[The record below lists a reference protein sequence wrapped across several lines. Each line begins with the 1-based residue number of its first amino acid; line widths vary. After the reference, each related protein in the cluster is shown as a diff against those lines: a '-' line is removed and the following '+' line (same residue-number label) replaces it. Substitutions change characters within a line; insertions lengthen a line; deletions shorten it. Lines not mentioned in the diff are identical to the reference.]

1 MGEIRKRNTVRLK
14 ETGKQRLIEAKAAK
28 HDYEG
33 NLWTDLDVA
42 GEAGVSEKTV
52 ERFFSGKLVDKK
64 TAIAIA
70 NALEVNDLEKWL
82 EPKES
87 NSQDNTPETPID
99 WHNVCHEMLKTQQE
113 KQKFRQQITGRGLGH
128 EVNVYVPLG
137 LVKPKEQP
145 RRGEDFQPSAD
156 RGMLQYQLTKKEIE
170 QEYKH
175 NEFLREV
182 IEGKDKNFAIV
193 GEPGAGKSTWLEEIA
208 LYVDNPE
215 KGFPICIPLASLGG
229 KALEDYL
236 LQNWLED
243 ALPFI
248 SPDAVEV
255 TPVLQ
260 KKLKE
265 LFNSG
270 KVWLLLDGVD
280 EMRVQAYES
289 PLQTINQLRGWVDM
303 ARVVLTCRLNVWEA
317 NPNALPNFETYR
329 PLHFDDEQ
337 VGQFIQQWFTQ
348 EGKPE
353 LGEQLQDK
361 LGESGQKRIRDLI
374 KNPLRLAMLCK
385 IWFLKPGELPKTK
398 VTLYQRFRNDFYN
411 WKPHPLLT
419 QDLDKQEELHTA
431 LSNLALEAIK
441 KKLPLR
447 KKFAYKVMGKL
458 LFQLACDVGWLN
470 WVYKDAETDE
480 DIYAFFHLTF
490 QEYFAACAIDDW
502 HFFLNHVPQ
511 NPKQGTYRIFEQR
524 WKEVI
529 LLWLGRDKKEVP
541 DEQKEEF
548 IQALVE
554 FKDGCGRFYWYRAY
568 FLAAAGIA
576 EFRDCIRAD
585 KIVRRVV
592 KWDCGYFDSVKK
604 KSVNFIAPLKAGAS
618 TALIETNSPKVT
630 DALIDLIQNSKDE
643 DILASAAKRLGEIG
657 EENSRAIPILLNFIQ
672 NNKYKDE
679 FPSYQ
684 VAWSLGRIG
693 KDNPIAVTALVEL
706 IQATKDVEI
715 MELIVENLW
724 KICQNHSLVISIL
737 VELLNHPIDNIDN
750 IFITALACDKLGD
763 WGKNNPKVIN
773 ALVGLIKR
781 NPDLYV
787 CDCVVYSLAK
797 IAPEN
802 PILVP
807 TLIKLINNYDDL
819 DISGRVD
826 EYIEVICH
834 KNSLAIDAIVDL
846 IQNSQDENKRL
857 RALRLAALSKVN
869 KIHSIVVKNLID
881 LIDKSKNKYIRIK
894 ASEILGEIDKDN
906 SLVVTTLLSEIIQAY
921 PDTSLVDSII
931 LWILYKISKH
941 NSIIVP
947 LLIKLIQRI
956 QALKEEWLTFN
967 LAKILLKIEPENSI
981 AIDSLIQLV
990 ENSVNAIIRLKT
1002 AGILIENNKHK
1013 QTAIIAIIK
1022 LIKTPQIE
1030 DTVSEALWRLG
1041 EINEYNK
1048 IAINFLEKFIH
1059 SCQSQDNR
1067 KTAVESLIKIDPG
1080 NPTAI
1085 AALVDMI
1092 QSSQPKSYRFGDPRK
1107 PVDILKT
1114 ILEETQMA
1122 GVVTALKDY
1131 LSDETYKN
1139 DYRRYLDCYEAIWH
1153 CAQTLPYPAFYEA
1166 WHNPPLTPHPEVAET
1181 TGVGFIP
1188 DSQRLNLVE
1197 LPSLLHSAINS
1208 DSELSDK
1215 VQLICIDGSKFID
1228 RDNPATKIYN
1238 EMRRQGCPKS
1248 EDGKPKTMAQL
1259 QDYWDELRIECDKR
1273 LALVFYENPTGG
1285 KAQGFSDIFLDALSR
1300 FDGAICVVCDKS
1312 DISLQSFFPCHP
1324 NLIEDILGWLRERE
1338 MER

>member
-1 MGEIRKRNTVRLK
+1 
-14 ETGKQRLIEAKAAK
+14 
-28 HDYEG
+28 
-33 NLWTDLDVA
+33 
-42 GEAGVSEKTV
+42 
-52 ERFFSGKLVDKK
+52 
-64 TAIAIA
+64 
-70 NALEVNDLEKWL
+70 
-82 EPKES
+82 
-87 NSQDNTPETPID
+87 
-99 WHNVCHEMLKTQQE
+99 MLKTQQE

-145 RRGEDFQPSAD
+145 RRGEDFQPSAE
-156 RGMLQYQLTKKEIE
+156 RGMQQYELTEKEIE
-170 QEYKH
+170 QEYRH
-175 NEFLREV
+175 EEFLQQV
-182 IEGKDKNFAIV
+182 IEGKDKNLAIV

-215 KGFPICIPLASLGG
+215 KGFPICIPLASLAE
-229 KALEDYL
+229 KTLEEYL
-236 LQNWLED
+236 FQNWLED

-255 TPVLQ
+255 TPALE

-265 LFNSG
+265 FFNSG

-280 EMRVQAYES
+280 EMRLRAYES
-289 PLQTINQLRGWVDM
+289 PLQTIANQLRGWVDM
-303 ARVVLTCRLNVWEA
+303 ARRVVLTCRLNVWEA

-329 PLHFDDEQ
+329 TLHFDDEQ
-337 VGQFIQQWFTQ
+337 VVQFIRDWFTKA
-348 EGKPE
+348 GKPK
-353 LGEQLQDK
+353 LGEQLEDK
-361 LGESGQKRIRDLI
+361 LRESGRKRIRDLI
-374 KNPLRLAMLCK
+374 KNPLRLAMSCG
-385 IWFLKPGELPKTK
+385 IWYFNQGELPKTK
-398 VTLYQRFRNDFYN
+398 AALYQRFRDYFYQ

-419 QDLDKQEELHTA
+419 DDLDKQEELHSA
-431 LSNLALEAIK
+431 LSKLALEAID

-447 KKFAYKVMGKL
+447 EKFVHKVMGKS
-458 LFQLACDVGWLN
+458 LFKLAREVGWLN

-480 DIYAFFHLTF
+480 DVYAFFHLTF
-490 QEYFAACAIDDW
+490 QEYFAALAIGEW
-502 HFFLNHVPQ
+502 QFFLNHVPH
-511 NPKQGTYRIFEQR
+511 NPDHGTYRIFEQR
-524 WKEVI
+524 WREVI

-554 FKDGCGRFYWYRAY
+554 FKDGCGKFYGYRAY

-592 KWDCGYFDSVKK
+592 QWNCGYFDSVKK
-604 KSVNFIAPLKAGAS
+604 KIVKFIAPIKAGAS
-618 TALIETNSPKVT
+618 TALIETDSTKLTHV
-630 DALIDLIQNSKDE
+630 LIDLIQNSKDE
-643 DILASAAKRLGEIG
+643 GILASAVNRLGEIG
-657 EENSRAIPILLNFIQ
+657 EGNSRAVPVLVNLIQ
-672 NNKYKDE
+672 NNKDKDE
-679 FPSYQ
+679 FLSYQ
-684 VAWSLGRIG
+684 VALCIGRIG

-706 IQATKDVEI
+706 IQATKDLET
-715 MELIVENLW
+715 MELLVETLW
-724 KICQNHSLVISIL
+724 EVCQNHSLVISIL
-737 VELLNHPIDNIDN
+737 VEFLNHAIDNIDN
-750 IFITALACDKLGD
+750 IFITALACEKLGD
-763 WGKNNPKVIN
+763 WGKNNPIVIN

-787 CDCVVYSLAK
+787 CEYVVYSLAK
-797 IAPEN
+797 MAPEN

-807 TLIKLINNYDDL
+807 TLINLINNYEDL
-819 DISGRVD
+819 DSNGRID
-826 EYIEVICH
+826 QYIEVISH
-834 KNSLAIDAIVDL
+834 KNPLAIDAIVDL
-846 IQNSQDENKRL
+846 IQNSQDEKKRL
-857 RALRLAALSKVN
+857 RSLRLAALSKVN

-881 LIDKSKNKYIRIK
+881 LIDKSKDKHIRIK

-906 SLVVTTLLSEIIQAY
+906 SLVVTTLLSEIIHAY
-921 PDTSLVDSII
+921 PDTSLVDRII

-956 QALKEEWLTFN
+956 QDLKEEWLTFN

-990 ENSVNAIIRLKT
+990 ENSANEIIRLKT
-1002 AGILIENNKHK
+1002 AEILIENNKHK
-1013 QTAIIAIIK
+1013 QTAITALIK

-1048 IAINFLEKFIH
+1048 IAINFLEKFIP

-1131 LSDETYKN
+1131 LSDEAYKN
-1139 DYRRYLDCYEAIWH
+1139 DYTRYVDCYEAIWH

-1197 LPSLLHSAINS
+1197 FPSLLHCAINS

-1238 EMRRQGCPKS
+1238 EMRRQGCPKI

-1259 QDYWDELRIECDKR
+1259 QDYWDDLRIDCDKR

-1312 DISLQSFFPCHP
+1312 DISLQSFFPCQP